1 MNKTFKILV
10 IIVLVLIILAIVGK
24 KMEWFGK
31 SDMVKVITEMIE
43 RRQIIETVAAN
54 GKIQP
59 EVEVKISPDVS
70 GEITELAV
78 KEGDKVQKG
87 DLLAKINPDI
97 YLSNVDRVTASLNTS
112 KANLANS
119 KARFIEAEATFK
131 RNKKLWEEGVISDA
145 EFEGVSANLDV
156 AKQTMI
162 AAQYNIES
170 ANASLKEANDNL
182 SKTMI
187 YAPVTGIVYM
197 LTIEKGERVVGTSQ
211 MAGTE
216 MMRLANL
223 NEMEVSVEV
232 NENDIVRV
240 NKGDTAEIEVDAYLD
255 REFKGVVTEVANS
268 ANTQGVGSDQVTNF
282 TVKIRILQNSYM
294 DLVDSINP
302 GVLPFRPGMSATV
315 EVRTETADYVYAV
328 PIQAV
333 TIREDT
339 TTIEEDKP
347 ADKDKSGEIDR
358 NSGAPDNS
366 RNLTKPGKKEE
377 CVFVYKEGIATMYWV
392 EIGVQDN
399 DYMEIKSGLRDS
411 MEIIT
416 GPYSA
421 ISKKLKDGVRVEKVK
436 KNELYSASDD

>member
-10 IIVLVLIILAIVGK
+10 IIVVALIILAIVGK
-24 KMEWFGK
+24 KLEWFGK
-31 SDMVKVITEMIE
+31 SDMIQVITEMVE

-70 GEITELAV
+70 GEITDLLV

-87 DLLAKINPDI
+87 DLLAKVNPDI
-97 YLSNVDRVTASLNTS
+97 YLSNVDRVTASLNTA

-145 EFEGVSANLDV
+145 EFEGISANLDV
-156 AKQTMI
+156 AEQTMI
-162 AAQYNIES
+162 ASQYNIES
-170 ANASLKEANDNL
+170 ANASLKEARDNL

-197 LTIEKGERVVGTSQ
+197 LAIEKGERVVGTSQ

-240 NKGDTAEIEVDAYLD
+240 NKGDTTEIEVDAYLD
-255 REFKGVVTEVANS
+255 REFMGIVTEVANS
-268 ANTQGVGSDQVTNF
+268 ANTEGVGSDQVTNF
-282 TVKIRILQNSYM
+282 TVKIRILQDSYE
-294 DLVDSINP
+294 DLIDSVNP
-302 GVLPFRPGMSATV
+302 GILPFRPGMSATV
-315 EVRTETADYVYAV
+315 EIRTEIADYVYAV

-339 TTIEEDKP
+339 AAVPDETKKKE
-347 ADKDKSGEIDR
+347 KSAETDGD
-358 NSGAPDNS
+358 SGATQDAS
-366 RNLTKPGKKEE
+366 KSKKAGKKEE
-377 CVFVYKEGIATMYWV
+377 CVFVYKDGKSSLYWV
-392 EIGVQDN
+392 EIGIQDN
-399 DYMEIKSGLRDS
+399 DFMEIKKGLGDS
-411 MEIIT
+411 LNIII

-421 ISKKLKDGVRVEKVK
+421 ISKKLKDGARVEKVTK
-436 KNELYSASDD
+436 DELYSSSED

>member
-10 IIVLVLIILAIVGK
+10 IVVLALVVLAIVGK

-31 SDMVKVITEMIE
+31 SDMIQVITEKVE
-43 RRQIIETVAAN
+43 QRQIIETVAAN

-70 GEITELAV
+70 GEITELLV
-78 KEGDKVQKG
+78 KEGEKVKKG
-87 DLLAKINPDI
+87 DLLAKVNPDI

-145 EFEGVSANLDV
+145 EFEGISANLDV
-156 AKQTMI
+156 AEQTMI
-162 AAQYNIES
+162 ASQYNIES
-170 ANASLKEANDNL
+170 ATASLKEANDNL
-182 SKTMI
+182 AKTMI

-197 LTIEKGERVVGTSQ
+197 LAIEKGERVVGTSQ

-240 NKGDTAEIEVDAYLD
+240 NKGDTTEIEVDAYLD
-255 REFKGVVTEVANS
+255 REFRGVVTEVANS
-268 ANTQGVGSDQVTNF
+268 ANTEGVGSDQVTNF
-282 TVKIRILQNSYM
+282 TVKIRILQDSYE
-294 DLVDSINP
+294 DLIDSINP
-302 GVLPFRPGMSATV
+302 GILPFRPGMSATV
-315 EVRTETADYVYAV
+315 EIRTEIADYVYAV

-339 TTIEEDKP
+339 ADVEAETVKKEQP
-347 ADKDKSGEIDR
+347 AETDGD
-358 NSGAPDNS
+358 SGATQDGS
-366 RNLTKPGKKEE
+366 KSKKAGKKEE
-377 CVFVYKEGIATMYWV
+377 CVFVYIEGKSSLRWV
-392 EIGVQDN
+392 EIGIQDN
-399 DYMEIKSGLRDS
+399 DYMEIKKGLEDS
-411 MEIIT
+411 LNVII

-421 ISKKLKDGVRVEKVK
+421 ISKKLKDGARVEKVTK
-436 KNELYSASDD
+436 DELYSSSDD

>member
-10 IIVLVLIILAIVGK
+10 IIVVALIILAIVGK
-24 KMEWFGK
+24 KLEWFGK
-31 SDMVKVITEMIE
+31 SDMIQVITEMVE

-70 GEITELAV
+70 GEITDLLV

-87 DLLAKINPDI
+87 DLLAKVNPDI
-97 YLSNVDRVTASLNTS
+97 YLSNVDRVTASLNTA

-145 EFEGVSANLDV
+145 EFEGISANLDV
-156 AKQTMI
+156 AEQTMI
-162 AAQYNIES
+162 ASQYNIES
-170 ANASLKEANDNL
+170 AAASLKEARDNL

-197 LTIEKGERVVGTSQ
+197 LAIEKGERVVGTSQ

-240 NKGDTAEIEVDAYLD
+240 NKGDTTEIEVDAYLD
-255 REFKGVVTEVANS
+255 REFMGIVTEVANS
-268 ANTQGVGSDQVTNF
+268 ANTEGVGSDQVTNF
-282 TVKIRILQNSYM
+282 TVKIRILQDSYE
-294 DLVDSINP
+294 DLIDSVNP
-302 GVLPFRPGMSATV
+302 GILPFRPGMSATV
-315 EVRTETADYVYAV
+315 EIRTEIADYVYAV

-339 TTIEEDKP
+339 AAVPDETKKKE
-347 ADKDKSGEIDR
+347 KSAETDGD
-358 NSGAPDNS
+358 SGATQDAS
-366 RNLTKPGKKEE
+366 KSKKAGKKEE
-377 CVFVYKEGIATMYWV
+377 CVFVYKDGKSSLYWV
-392 EIGVQDN
+392 EIGIQDN
-399 DYMEIKSGLRDS
+399 DFMEIKKGLGDS
-411 MEIIT
+411 LNVII

-421 ISKKLKDGVRVEKVK
+421 ISKKLKDGARVEKVTK
-436 KNELYSASDD
+436 DELYSSSED

>member
-1 MNKTFKILV
+1 MKKTFKILLILV
-10 IIVLVLIILAIVGK
+10 FALVVLAMVGK

-31 SDMVKVITEMIE
+31 PDEVQVLVEKIE
-43 RRQIIETVAAN
+43 KRHIIETVSAN

-70 GEITELAV
+70 GEIIELLV
-78 KEGDKVQKG
+78 KEGNKVQKG
-87 DLLAKINPDI
+87 DLLVKINPDI
-97 YLSNVDRVTASLNTS
+97 YLSNVDRVRASLNTA

-119 KARFIEAEATFK
+119 KARFIEAEAKFK
-131 RNKKLWEEGVISDA
+131 RNKQLWEEGVISDA

-156 AKQTMI
+156 SEQTMI
-162 AAQYNIES
+162 ASQFNIES
-170 ANASLKEANDNL
+170 SNASLKEARDNL

-197 LTIEKGERVVGTSQ
+197 LAIEKGERVVGTSQ

-240 NKGDTAEIEVDAYLD
+240 NQGDTTDIDVDAYLD
-255 REFKGVVTEVANS
+255 RTFSGIVTEVANS
-268 ANTQGVGSDQVTNF
+268 ANTAGVGSDQVTNF
-282 TVKIRILQNSYM
+282 TVKIRILQKSYE
-294 DLVDSINP
+294 DLIDSINP

-315 EVRTETADYVYAV
+315 EIRTEIAENVISV

-339 TTIEEDKP
+339 TTLREK
-347 ADKDKSGEIDR
+347 AVKDNNILNLKNSKSNKE
-358 NSGAPDNS
+358 
-366 RNLTKPGKKEE
+366 GKKEE
-377 CVFVYKEGIATMYWV
+377 CVFVYKDGAAILHWV

-399 DYMEIKSGLRDS
+399 DYIEIKNGLGDS
-411 MEIIT
+411 LDVIT

-421 ISKKLKDGVRVEKVK
+421 ISKKLKDGIRVK
-436 KNELYSASDD
+436 KATKDELYSSNED